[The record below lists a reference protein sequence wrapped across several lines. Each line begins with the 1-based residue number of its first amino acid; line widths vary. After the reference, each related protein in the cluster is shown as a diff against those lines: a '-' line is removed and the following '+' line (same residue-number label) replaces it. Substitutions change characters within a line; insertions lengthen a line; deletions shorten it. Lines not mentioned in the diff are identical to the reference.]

1 MTAAA
6 FRDPALGAQ
15 AAFRTLLETLSR
27 PGTPGTMGP
36 DLPTPPAGMGAGLY
50 AAILALADF
59 ETTVWLAPEL
69 AAAAEELRFQ
79 LGAKLVEAPADAA
92 FALAAEGPAMP
103 PLAEFAQG
111 DDADPD
117 RSTTLLVEVK
127 ALRNDGGGWR
137 LTGPG
142 IATETR
148 LAVTGLPA
156 DFVAQWVENHARFP
170 RGVDLFLF
178 VGATVVGLP
187 RTTLIREG

>member
-6 FRDPALGAQ
+6 FKDPALGAQ
-15 AAFRTLLETLSR
+15 AAFRTLLEALAR
-27 PGTPGTMGP
+27 PGTLRTMGA
-36 DLPTPPAGMGAGLY
+36 DLPTPPAGIGAGLY

-69 AAAAEELRFQ
+69 AAAAEDLRFQ

-92 FALAAEGPAMP
+92 FALAAEGSALP
-103 PLAEFAQG
+103 PLGEFAQG

-117 RSTTLLVEVK
+117 RSTTLLVEVR
-127 ALRNDGGGWR
+127 ALRTESGWR

-142 IATETR
+142 IAGETR
-148 LAVTGLPA
+148 LDVAGPPA
-156 DFVAQWVENHARFP
+156 DFPAQWAANHARFP
-170 RGVDLFLF
+170 RGVDVFLF